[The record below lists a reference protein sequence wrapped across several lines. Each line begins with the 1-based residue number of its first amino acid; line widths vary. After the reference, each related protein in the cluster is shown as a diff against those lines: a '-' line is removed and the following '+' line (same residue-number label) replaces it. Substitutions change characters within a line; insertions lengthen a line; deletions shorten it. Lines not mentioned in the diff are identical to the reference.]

1 MKKNIVIVGNGAAG
15 YYAAETVRNKDRNCA
30 VTMISKER
38 HLSYYRPRLSHYLGE
53 DELGKNF
60 FLKDEKWYRDNDIEV
75 VLQSTVENIDVNK
88 KTVITSN
95 GRTVPY
101 DSLILA
107 GGGNCFLPDLEG
119 SGKKGVFTL
128 KTLDDA
134 LEIKSWMEKSQKAV
148 IIGGGLL
155 GLEAAGAMRDR
166 GLDVTINNV
175 SDRLMSNQLCSEAGG
190 FLGNIVRSKGIEVIL
205 EDVAVKINGDES
217 VKSVVFESG
226 EEIEA
231 DIVLFSVGIRPD
243 LKIAKDAGIECKKGI
258 LVDKQ
263 MRTNVQDVFAC
274 GDVVEMNGRGF
285 GNWIYAMQMG
295 KVAGANA
302 IGENTDFKE
311 SIPMIML
318 NAFGTSINCIGD
330 TLPQQ
335 GYESVVEYDCDEKK
349 FKKLFFK
356 DEKIVGGV
364 VIGDVKS
371 YPKIMTAIN
380 QKKNIS
386 EFKKERQSV

>member
-95 GRTVPY
+95 GITVPY

-134 LEIKSWMEKSQKAV
+134 LEIKRWMEKSQKAV

>member
-75 VLQSTVENIDVNK
+75 VLQSAVENIDVNK

-95 GRTVPY
+95 GITVPY

-134 LEIKSWMEKSQKAV
+134 LEIKRWMEKSQKAV